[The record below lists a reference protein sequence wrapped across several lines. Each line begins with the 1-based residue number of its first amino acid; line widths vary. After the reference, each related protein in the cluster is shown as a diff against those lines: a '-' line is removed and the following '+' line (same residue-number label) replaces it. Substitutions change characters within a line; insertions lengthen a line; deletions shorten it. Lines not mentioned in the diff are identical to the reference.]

1 MYKPHLNNLFR
12 FYNYRTNFHF
22 LIGHLT
28 HWISVRWFVELINF
42 WHDPKCSRL
51 RTFSRKYFSVSLENN
66 VLSQFH
72 IYFHRYFC
80 FFFQIYIHNFRLKLI
95 FIKGELHSNYIF
107 RYFALIGLEWDS
119 LNLFTKMNF
128 FFSKTHISAPF
139 TQDIY
144 MTFYLLTWTYFNDV
158 NGDRNILINSQLK
171 RILFMSSDKK
181 KWSKTEKGRKNME
194 KENNIN
200 ESETRIKFF
209 EAFWISA
216 KNKHRRY

>member
-1 MYKPHLNNLFR
+1 MSYLSFTYI
-12 FYNYRTNFHF
+12 F
-22 LIGHLT
+22 ID
-28 HWISVRWFVELINF
+28 IFV
-42 WHDPKCSRL
+42 
-51 RTFSRKYFSVSLENN
+51 
-66 VLSQFH
+66 
-72 IYFHRYFC
+72 

-128 FFSKTHISAPF
+128 CFSKTHISAPF

-144 MTFYLLTWTYFNDV
+144 MTSYLLTWTYFNDV
-158 NGDRNILINSQLK
+158 NGGKNNLINSQLK

-181 KWSKTEKGRKNME
+181 KWSKNEKGRKNME

-216 KNKHRRY
+216 